1 MNKYVNGYLPKIEY
15 WKGRM
20 NKAIE
25 NGDVRMIEL
34 SAVKLKYFT
43 QRQAEVYGNNV
54 IAGVDFSESLNL
66 LKSL

>member
-1 MNKYVNGYLPKIEY
+1 MSKYVDGYWAKIDY

-43 QRQAEVYGNNV
+43 QRQEEVYG
-54 IAGVDFSESLNL
+54 
-66 LKSL
+66 